1 MLGRWDQRNWG
12 ELCVLACRG
21 DFYQKEGTEMQVD
34 CMPDI
39 LAMRSF
45 KPYMKEIH
53 RERDEEC
60 RDYLQPYR
68 RTRFAPRSF

>member
-39 LAMRSF
+39 LAMR
-45 KPYMKEIH
+45 EH
-53 RERDEEC
+53 VCTARDATEVV
-60 RDYLQPYR
+60 
-68 RTRFAPRSF
+68 AASHSV